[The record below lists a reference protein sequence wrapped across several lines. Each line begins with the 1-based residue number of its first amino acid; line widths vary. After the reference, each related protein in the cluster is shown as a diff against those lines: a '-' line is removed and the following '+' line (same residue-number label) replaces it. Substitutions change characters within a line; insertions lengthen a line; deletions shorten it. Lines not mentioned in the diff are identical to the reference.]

1 MGRLRECCCAVSLL
15 RHIRQTLLA
24 ISSMDCKIVVDLM
37 AKQDGPV
44 EIDDDRCATDL
55 AISHVCLRR
64 MDVTLGRDRLD

>member
-1 MGRLRECCCAVSLL
+1 MGRLRECCCAVSLS

-44 EIDDDRCATDL
+44 EIDEKRCATDL
-55 AISHVCLRR
+55 AISRVCLRL